1 MKSKQAIRRLK
12 TRGTKHT
19 SLVENYPATNAAGQQ
34 PLTVKEAEAILID
47 VSLRELYNNGDKKE
61 LAFVEEILEPNKIA
75 IPQGEPLESFWDIL
89 TNTGLMKAVIGFGK
103 NGRLSLT
110 NEGYQLMN
118 QYGSYG
124 NFLHQRQAQLIREK
138 EEDQET
144 NVDNVTP
151 PPAPPEPMD
160 GVH

>member
-1 MKSKQAIRRLK
+1 MSDHPI
-12 TRGTKHT
+12 
-19 SLVENYPATNAAGQQ
+19 TNASGDQERIS
-34 PLTVKEAEAILID
+34 VKEAEAILID

-61 LAFVEEILEPNKIA
+61 LDFVDEILEPNKIA
-75 IPQGEPLESFWDIL
+75 IPHGEPLESFWDIL

-103 NGRLSLT
+103 HGRLSLT

-124 NFLHQRQAQLIREK
+124 NFLQQRQAKSREK
-138 EEDQET
+138 ESTTDTSVED
-144 NVDNVTP
+144 VTP
-151 PPAPPEPMD
+151 PPPPPAEPMD